1 MARNTGNN
9 PTRIASS
16 LALVFFLTT
25 TSQTMAGGELTG
37 VPEVIEGDIIA
48 LQGHRIRL
56 LGIDA
61 PEPGQ
66 RCLFR
71 EKLYDCGEISRS
83 ALMDLTAGTE
93 IGCTTLGEGPGGTV
107 EALCRAD
114 SYDLSEGMVYTGW
127 ALPVDRGEEHYSRQL
142 EQAKSKGHGLWR
154 GSFVAPWEW
163 AQGRRLPE
171 EKGG

>member
-1 MARNTGNN
+1 MARGTGSKL
-9 PTRIASS
+9 TRTAPS
-16 LALVFFLTT
+16 LALVFLVAAVCPAA
-25 TSQTMAGGELTG
+25 AGGELTG

-48 LQGHRIRL
+48 LQGHRLRL
-56 LGIDA
+56 DGIDA

-83 ALMDLTAGTE
+83 ALVDLTAGTE
-93 IGCTTLGEGPGGTV
+93 VACTTLGDGPGGTV
-107 EALCRAD
+107 LARCRAEG
-114 SYDLSEGMVYTGW
+114 YDLSEGMVYTGW
-127 ALPVDRGEEHYSRQL
+127 ALPVDQGEERYSRQK

-163 AQGRRLPE
+163 TQGRRLPE
-171 EKGG
+171 ENDR